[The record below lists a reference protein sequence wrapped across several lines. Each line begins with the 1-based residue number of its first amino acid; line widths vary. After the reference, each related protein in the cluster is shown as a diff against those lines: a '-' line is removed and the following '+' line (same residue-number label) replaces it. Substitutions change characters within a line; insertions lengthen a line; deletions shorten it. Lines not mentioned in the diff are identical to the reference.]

1 MISAAVYVLGSL
13 WVSAN
18 YLVVRKYEV
27 HAGSAGAGL
36 KVVVIGDLHDHE
48 FGEDK

>member
-1 MISAAVYVLGSL
+1 MSRKKKRVLTAAAVLMISAAVYVLGSL

-27 HAGSAGAGL
+27 R
-36 KVVVIGDLHDHE
+36 D
-48 FGEDK
+48 